1 MTPHYIHIMY
11 IIWLLNG
18 TDKYISVSTIYRT
31 FLKVNKSAMVR
42 RLNQDLEIIVNNGYL
57 IRHEIYSQYRITLQ
71 GINILN
77 ISDETIRKE
86 RWNR

>member
-1 MTPHYIHIMY
+1 
-11 IIWLLNG
+11 
-18 TDKYISVSTIYRT
+18 
-31 FLKVNKSAMVR
+31 MVR